1 MSQAVI
7 LMGVSGCGKSTIGTR
22 LSRRLDWEFI
32 EGDEIHPAENVRKM
46 ASGIPLDDTDR
57 LPWLKRINAL
67 LLEKQAGGASAVV
80 SCSALKRKYREIL
93 AQGVENLT
101 FVYLAGDFET
111 IFERMQSR
119 DPHYMKADM
128 LRSQFDALEP
138 PDAGD
143 ALVISIELPVEK
155 IVEAIIAE
163 IKSGAQLDT
172 G

>member
-22 LSRRLDWEFI
+22 LSRRLGWEFI

-46 ASGIPLDDTDR
+46 AGGTPLDDQDR

-67 LLEKQAGGASAVV
+67 LLEKQAEGASAIV
-80 SCSALKRKYREIL
+80 SCSALKRAYREIL
-93 AQGVENLT
+93 AQGVEDLT
-101 FVYLAGDFET
+101 FVYLMGDYET
-111 IFERMQSR
+111 IFARMQSR

-138 PDAGD
+138 PDAAE
-143 ALVISIELPVEK
+143 ALEISIDQPVEDS
-155 IVEAIIAE
+155 VEDIIRG
-163 IKSGAQLDT
+163 IQRDGD
-172 G
+172 